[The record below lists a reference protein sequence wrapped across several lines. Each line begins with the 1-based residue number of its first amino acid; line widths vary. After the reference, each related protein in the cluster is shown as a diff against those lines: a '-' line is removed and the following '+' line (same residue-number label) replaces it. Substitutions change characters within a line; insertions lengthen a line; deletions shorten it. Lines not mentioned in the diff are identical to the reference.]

1 MSHDEIDVVGGG
13 GGGGPEE
20 QVSSNPLLFT
30 ADSVLRFGKSIQR
43 EVMI

>member
-1 MSHDEIDVVGGG
+1 MSHDEIDVV